1 MSEMFVEE
9 LKEKGEDAKRSLKK
23 LLENPTDV
31 EAVNEVFRAFH
42 TIKGSA
48 SLVGYTGFQKLF
60 HRLEDILKGWKKDP
74 SSVDVKLVA
83 RLQEIVDYIEEIEGD
98 ISEEDMS
105 RIESILEGKPLSAEK
120 KLSLVNTK
128 EFKVFIERFLDEL
141 VEMETQMR
149 FGSLEL
155 AQITLSMMKKRL
167 VQFHEELEYLPL
179 ENVLA
184 GFDSMIMRDA
194 LDLGKEVELTMK
206 LEGARIEKDEAK
218 VFRDILLHIVRNAV
232 VHGIENPDLRERLG
246 KPRKGKIEIRAGI
259 EGDSLVIEVEDDGK
273 GIDFEK
279 LERKAKEL
287 GIEYTDPVELL
298 YIPNLST
305 LSESDLKGGRGVGLD
320 AVKEYVDRRGGSIS
334 VETRRNVGTTF
345 RIVLPLKRYLRSCLI
360 VRRSGATF
368 AMEVGKVDE
377 IVQKKEMFFDRTG
390 KYVGFR
396 GRMYRLEDLGKG
408 DFHFVVLSGDVAVA
422 VDEILGVRE
431 TSIKPGKINLNFVKG
446 FAIGIDKFPVPVID
460 PRALRTGVKREKP
473 KERILV
479 VDDSPLT
486 RLVVTKML
494 ERAGFDVVSTFNGQD
509 ALKVVEKEHPDYAII
524 DLELPDIDGFELIDK
539 IREISP
545 GTSIAVLTTNVD
557 EENMRKAEKM
567 GVSFFAKGED
577 VDDLL
582 NFLRGV

>member
-377 IVQKKEMFFDRTG
+377 IVQKNEMFFDRTG

-539 IREISP
+539 IRETSP